1 MRFLFGIV
9 SGAGAV
15 LALALAAGVDRNA
28 LLVEAREALT
38 EARGVAAAWLE
49 GWRGSEPIPPA
60 PRVDPV
66 PEPRAEPKAQPKA
79 ERDPEPAALPEN
91 VLPELPEAVT
101 VDLLAEREAAPASV
115 PAPGMQAVWVPF
127 RSERSA
133 TGFAERLAARLDHP
147 FEVRRR
153 GPGVYEV
160 AFAYG
165 GEAERAQLLE
175 RVRAATGAAP

>member
-15 LALALAAGVDRNA
+15 LALALAAGVDRDA
-28 LLVEAREALT
+28 LLAEARDALAQT
-38 EARGVAAAWLE
+38 RGVATELLE
-49 GWRGSEPIPPA
+49 GWRGSERVPPA
-60 PRVDPV
+60 PVASPAPAPAPI
-66 PEPRAEPKAQPKA
+66 PEPEPEP
-79 ERDPEPAALPEN
+79 ERDPAPEPAPAPLPEN
-91 VLPELPEAVT
+91 VLAELPAAVT
-101 VDLLAEREAAPASV
+101 VDLLAADEAAAGVQP
-115 PAPGMQAVWVPF
+115 VWVPF

-133 TGFAERLAARLDHP
+133 AGFAERLEARLEHP

-160 AFAYG
+160 AFAYA
-165 GEAERAQLLE
+165 GEAERTQLLE

>member
-15 LALALAAGVDRNA
+15 LALALAAGVDRDA
-28 LLVEAREALT
+28 LLAEAREALT

-60 PRVDPV
+60 PRLDPV
-66 PEPRAEPKAQPKA
+66 PAPKA
-79 ERDPEPAALPEN
+79 EPDAAPLHEN

-101 VDLLAEREAAPASV
+101 VDLLAEREAAPASA
-115 PAPGMQAVWVPF
+115 PAPGMQPVWVPF

>member
-15 LALALAAGVDRNA
+15 LALALAAGVDRGA
-28 LLVEAREALT
+28 LLAEARDAFVQ
-38 EARGVAAAWLE
+38 ARGKATELLE
-49 GWRGSEPIPPA
+49 GWRGAEA
-60 PRVDPV
+60 LPV
-66 PEPRAEPKAQPKA
+66 PEREPDAEP
-79 ERDPEPAALPEN
+79 EPEPEPRSEH

-101 VDLLAEREAAPASV
+101 VDLLAAAEPAAPSADG
-115 PAPGMQAVWVPF
+115 PAAGVQPVWVPF

-153 GPGVYEV
+153 SPGVYEV
-160 AFAYG
+160 AFAYA
-165 GEAERAQLLE
+165 GETQRTELLE
-175 RVRAATGAAP
+175 GVRAATGAAP